1 MTKKFIGQ
9 KKWHGHTEPH
19 THTTWYIETPH
30 TMYGASEMKK
40 KKVVTCLDYTNM
52 NRPRRKSKNLSPNC
66 LLSEHLEQGG
76 WVGKI
81 LSVGD
86 D

>member
-1 MTKKFIGQ
+1 
-9 KKWHGHTEPH
+9 
-19 THTTWYIETPH
+19 
-30 TMYGASEMKK
+30 MYGASEMKD
-40 KKVVTCLDYTNM
+40 KKVATCLAYSNM
-52 NRPRRKSKNLSPNC
+52 NRPRKKSKNLKPNC
-66 LLSEHLEQGG
+66 LLGEHLEQRG